1 MLTKMARLIIIVVQ
15 IVLQIIINKREKMKD
30 NILDFICVLLI
41 FACLYMLLLLGHGLD
56 LLTLR

>member
-1 MLTKMARLIIIVVQ
+1 MARLIIIVVQ